1 VTVGPVERKVK
12 PIGKKRI
19 ILPASYHPRSVR
31 LHPVASAPN
40 VAETSWPPAIQALYG
55 EWLSAGLGDDI
66 IG

>member
-31 LHPVASAPN
+31 LHSVAPTLN
-40 VAETSWPPAIQALYG
+40 VPETTWPQAIPALYG
-55 EWLSAGLGDDI
+55 EWRSATQGADI
-66 IG
+66 TD